1 MVFVTK
7 LSEEEMLNN
16 KKSWEIIGKNL
27 GDDYELI
34 DRLGKAYT
42 ETLEFNQKAKE
53 IASYL
58 IVKKVIGEEKMTD
71 LESKNPQLKELGDL
85 VCRSPEP
92 SPRSTRGASPEELS
106 GPSPNRSRT

>member
-27 GDDYELI
+27 GDDHQII

-42 ETLEFNQKAKE
+42 ETSEFNQKAKE

-58 IVKKVIGEEKMTD
+58 IIKKVVGEQKMTD

-92 SPRSTRGASPEELS
+92 SPRSTRAASSGEIS
-106 GPSPNRSRT
+106 GPPPNRSRA